1 MRRLY
6 KDNFDKKL
14 GGVCGGLAQF
24 FQIDSSLIRLI
35 FIALTLISFGIAF
48 LAYLL
53 LWALLPQ
60 GPRAYIH
67 APYKKL
73 YRSRKNRMV
82 AGVCGGLGDYFRIK
96 PDILRLILVALSFI
110 TFFFPILIF
119 YVVTAAV
126 IPEESY

>member
-35 FIALTLISFGIAF
+35 FVALTLISFGIAF
-48 LAYLL
+48 LVYLI
-53 LWALLPQ
+53 LWGVLPA

-73 YRSRKNRMV
+73 YRSRKSRV
-82 AGVCGGLGDYFRIK
+82 IAGVCGGLGEYFRIK
-96 PDILRLILVALSFI
+96 PDILRLVLVALCFI
-110 TFFFPILIF
+110 TFFLPILIF
-119 YVVTAAV
+119 YVVAASI
-126 IPEESY
+126 IPEEPY